1 MLNIILTVLIVIWIC
16 IGFFVSLYTT
26 ISYYDPMPGEKVPK
40 KKKFIFLLLVLL
52 PGSLFGIIMV
62 IGIEMCIAISPMF
75 DKLDKWY
82 HK

>member
-1 MLNIILTVLIVIWIC
+1 
-16 IGFFVSLYTT
+16 
-26 ISYYDPMPGEKVPK
+26 MPGEKVPK